1 MYTTRQCSTDTREKQ
16 TTGEVTQKTSQH
28 IREAN
33 LRKKRFLPTKVLQ
46 PLIRSKTARST
57 KTSAEPTAKLMNS
70 NVDRPCGST
79 SQDAAECEACETILN
94 SKNFLKTLRHCSSL
108 CSYHRELGILLRRI
122 SIDLKRR
129 R

>member
-1 MYTTRQCSTDTREKQ
+1 MCTTRQCSADTREKQ

-28 IREAN
+28 IRKAN
-33 LRKKRFLPTKVLQ
+33 LRKKRFLSTKVLQ
-46 PLIRSKTARST
+46 PLIRSKTAWST
-57 KTSAEPTAKLMNS
+57 TSAEPTAKLLNS
-70 NVDRPCGST
+70 SGDRPCGST
-79 SQDAAECEACETILN
+79 SQDAAVCEACETILN